1 MLSRVLVGAV
11 LVAWCSAA
19 GAADGRV
26 EYASRWIEKQIAVPE
41 LAHVEYC
48 VMAKP
53 EMADELGSQIA
64 PFKAAAAKAAL
75 ELAPR
80 YANSLRVE
88 LAMRSDPTGADAAAR
103 GNAFSLA
110 RQAPTDA
117 FCRLLLRRLRTETVS
132 DLVEIHG
139 RVLDNAEARMKRD
152 FPNGLPPAGAPRAP

>member
-1 MLSRVLVGAV
+1 MFSRALVGTV
-11 LVAWCSAA
+11 LVAWLSAV

-26 EYASRWIEKQIAVPE
+26 EYAARWIEKQIAVPE

-53 EMADELGSQIA
+53 EMADALGSQIA
-64 PFKAAAAKAAL
+64 PFKAAAATAAL

-103 GNAFSLA
+103 ANALSLA
-110 RQAPTDA
+110 RQAPADA
-117 FCRLLLRRLRTETVS
+117 FCRLLLRRLRRETAS
-132 DLVEIHG
+132 HLAEIHG
-139 RVLDNAEARMKRD
+139 RVLDDAEARMKRD
-152 FPNGLPPAGAPRAP
+152 FPNGLPPAAAPRAP